1 MPKRKLFYIKRDSEE
16 ILNIIESFDGTKH
29 FIEEIDNAD
38 ELQMVLLP
46 PIDRDNSDKDDA
58 SSDCDET
65 SATVRDIGK
74 GILAEKSEI
83 RACSKAGIEVLDVDK
98 EVTQSS
104 AKKQC
109 SRAKK
114 CSRKWH
120 NKPLKQ
126 SYEKYN
132 CDFSETESSI
142 VTKFKDQ
149 NFKPIDVFKY
159 CFSENIINSICKET
173 VKYAVQ
179 GGDFQFTLSGDDLYK
194 YFGIL
199 LLSGYNKLPQ
209 RRMYWEARTD
219 SNNFLV
225 HHAMNGNKFEKIH
238 KYLHFNDNSKLD
250 ACDKLYKIRPLLDH
264 VNDKFCQYAEPMGNR
279 FSLDEAMEPYFGH
292 HGMKQFIRGQ
302 FIRYGFKFWCLTRS
316 DGFLVKFYPYTGV
329 GDKIAGKTLGS
340 SVTEKVYSLY
350 QWGHAFIWTIILPLY
365 L

>member
-1 MPKRKLFYIKRDSEE
+1 MPKRKLFHIERDSEE
-16 ILNIIESFDGTKH
+16 ILNIIESCDGTEH

-46 PIDRDNSDKDDA
+46 PTDRDDSDKDNA

-65 SATVRDIGK
+65 SAIVRDIGK
-74 GILAEKSEI
+74 GILAEKGEI
-83 RACSKAGIEVLDVDK
+83 RACSKAGVEVLDVDK

-126 SYEKYN
+126 SYKKYN

-142 VTKFKDQ
+142 ITKFKDQ
-149 NFKPIDVFKY
+149 NFKPIDVFKD
-159 CFSENIINSICKET
+159 CFSKDIINSICRET

-179 GGDFQFTLSGDDLYK
+179 GGDFQFTLSADDLYK

-209 RRMYWEARTD
+209 RRMYWETRTD

-225 HHAMNGNKFEKIH
+225 YHAMNRNKFEKIH

-250 ACDKLYKIRPLLDH
+250 ACDKLYKVRPLLNH
-264 VNDKFCQYAEPMGNR
+264 LNDKFCQYAEPMGNH

-292 HGMKQFIRGQ
+292 RGMKQFIRSKP
-302 FIRYGFKFWCLTRS
+302 IRYGFKFWCLTRS
-316 DGFLVKFYPYTGV
+316 DGFLVKFYPYTGA
-329 GDKIAGKTLGS
+329 GGKTMFTVCTS
-340 SVTEKVYSLY
+340 KVMHLHG
-350 QWGHAFIWTIILPLY
+350 QLFY
-365 L
+365 LSTSDEYLVK